1 MFTRLRFG
9 VPLAVLVLGT
19 MLFAGTKD
27 TAATLDDGPRM
38 FAADERVRATMP
50 DQPVGLGQPTQIA
63 LQLTDANVEAIGV
76 IERNNERRFENQSSG
91 VAVGTGDAKVVQD
104 NGLTKT
110 IEIVPLQVGA
120 VDIEILVLF
129 ADGGVGRKSYRMN
142 VVPSSKGLNKFYLSH
157 GGHTLALVLE
167 EREDRRTWLTPEA
180 YYDQL
185 DYPIFLADSKQI
197 KFKVEQSDRDPVIR
211 LDSNGMVHALRPGE
225 ATITADFDGVQ
236 DSVVVT
242 VYTKE
247 DAPLGYRKC
256 RLRIC
261 QD

>member
-1 MFTRLRFG
+1 
-9 VPLAVLVLGT
+9 
-19 MLFAGTKD
+19 MLFAGIED
-27 TAATLDDGPRM
+27 ASVTADSIDLRM
-38 FAADERVRATMP
+38 FAADERVKATIP
-50 DQPVGLGQPTQIA
+50 DQPVGLAQPIQIA
-63 LQLTDANVEAIGV
+63 LHLTDPSVEAIGV

-91 VAVGTGDAKVVQD
+91 IAVGSGEAKVVQD

-110 IEIVPLQVGA
+110 IEIVPLQVGI

-129 ADGGVGRKSYRMN
+129 ADGGLGRKSYRMN
-142 VVPSSKGLNKFYLSH
+142 VVPSSKGLKKFYLSH
-157 GGHTLALVLE
+157 GGHTLAMVLE
-167 EREDRRTWLTPEA
+167 EKEDRRTWLAPEV

-185 DYPIFLADSKQI
+185 DYPIFLADSNQI
-197 KFKVEQSDRDPVIR
+197 KFTMQQPDRDPVIR

-256 RLRIC
+256 GLRIC
-261 QD
+261 GD